1 MLFSINADTVLVGK
15 KWIQRK
21 SFFNEMFCTKCYVWK
36 IPERHQINASSLINV
51 SDHTKVKYIVN
62 CPKMPDYTRTELEKL
77 RVMLATLLHAHY
89 DDILVSGVKNG
100 CVIVTFMLRNC
111 LVPTLKTLYTSEK
124 ISMTCQWMLKLS
136 LKYKVM
142 KVMIK
147 EEVIYMSGMFLYNT
161 YTSSTKLNND
171 IST

>member
-1 MLFSINADTVLVGK
+1 
-15 KWIQRK
+15 
-21 SFFNEMFCTKCYVWK
+21 
-36 IPERHQINASSLINV
+36 
-51 SDHTKVKYIVN
+51 
-62 CPKMPDYTRTELEKL
+62 MPDYTRTELEKL

-111 LVPTLKTLYTSEK
+111 LVPTLKTLYMSEK

-147 EEVIYMSGMFLYNT
+147 DEVIYMSGMFLYI
-161 YTSSTKLNND
+161 LNKAK
-171 IST
+171 